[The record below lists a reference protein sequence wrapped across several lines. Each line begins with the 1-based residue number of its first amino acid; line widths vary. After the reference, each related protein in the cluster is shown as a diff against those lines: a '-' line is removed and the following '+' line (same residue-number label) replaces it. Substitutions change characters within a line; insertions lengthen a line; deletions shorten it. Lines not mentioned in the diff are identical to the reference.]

1 MREATSLKNIKYSTT
16 TELYKLKR
24 RKKVLLLLK
33 VLAAHPG
40 GISTND
46 LSEQT
51 QGEIRDS
58 LRTDIL
64 RDARLSAT
72 RKQLQRANQFL
83 AEFTCGAG
91 IVYCRNRKI
100 WQLRDVI

>member
-1 MREATSLKNIKYSTT
+1 MKSDKYPSITGIYKST
-16 TELYKLKR
+16 R
-24 RKKVLLLLK
+24 RKKTLLLLR

-51 QGEIRDS
+51 HGKIRDS
-58 LRTDIL
+58 LRVDIL
-64 RDARLSAT
+64 KDARLSAT

-83 AEFTCGAG
+83 AEFNSNCG
-91 IVYCRNRKI
+91 IVYCRTRKI
-100 WQLRDVI
+100 WLLKDVI